1 MNILKT
7 ALLVSVFASAP
18 VHAQG
23 NQPAPMVT
31 TPAVAETVPAIQ
43 PAIVAVRPATVDTLL
58 PANTEVLLVTNAII
72 SSESHR
78 KGEKFS
84 VSVAQDVKVDGRVV
98 IPQGT
103 RAVGLVTNRTGKGGF
118 GKSGKIDLGF
128 RYIDLNGVR
137 IPVEG
142 RHHQEGN
149 GKGAAAIGAT
159 LAVGVIG
166 GLMVKG
172 KNARIEEGREFAVR
186 TVDAVPVS
194 FGAETGTPAV
204 IAASYVPSK
213 IDLTVESEKQRKAR
227 EKAERA
233 QGKPSRK

>member
-7 ALLVSVFASAP
+7 ALLVSVFASAS

-23 NQPAPMVT
+23 VQPAPAAEPA
-31 TPAVAETVPAIQ
+31 PAVESAPAVQ
-43 PAIVAVRPATVDTLL
+43 PAVIAVAPAAVEAVL
-58 PANTEVLLVTNAII
+58 PANTEVVLVANSII
-72 SSESHR
+72 SSDSHR

-84 VSVAQDVKVDGRVV
+84 MSVAQDVKVEGRVV

-103 RAVGLVTNRTGKGGF
+103 RAVGLITQRTGKGGF

-128 RYIDLNGVR
+128 RYIDLGGVR
-137 IPVEG
+137 IPVDG

-149 GKGAAAIGAT
+149 GKGAAAVGAT

-172 KNARIEEGREFAVR
+172 KNARIEEGREFTVR
-186 TVDAVPVS
+186 TVDAVPVTLAADS
-194 FGAETGTPAV
+194 APAV
-204 IAASYVPSK
+204 IVASYVPSK
-213 IDLTVESEKQRKAR
+213 IEMTVETDKQRKAR

-233 QGKPSRK
+233 QGKKAKK